1 MTRVQIL
8 RILRER
14 PDVFFSG
21 EDLARRLGVSR
32 TAVWKTVRQ
41 LRADGYPVEAVTN
54 HGYRLLPDHDILSG
68 EGVRRLLRHREIL
81 PRVFPSVTSTNTL
94 LKSLAAEDAPAGT
107 AVIAAAQTAGRG
119 RLGRSFF
126 SPEGSGLYLSLL
138 LRPELRAEDAVA
150 MTACAA
156 VAAAQAIES
165 VAPVRTGIK
174 WVNDVLV
181 NGRKVCGILT
191 EASLDCEN
199 GRLKY
204 MVVGIGINTRPP
216 AKDYPEELREI
227 AGAAFE
233 SGSGIPELRCRLAGE
248 LLNRLAEC
256 ADRPGAD
263 EWFEEYRKRSLVLG
277 KPVLVL
283 SPGRNPE
290 RATALRLD
298 RDYALVVQTED
309 GSIRRLNSGEVS
321 IRPTENT

>member
-1 MTRVQIL
+1 MTKD
-8 RILRER
+8 RILELLWQEEEYL
-14 PDVFFSG
+14 SG
-21 EDLARRLGVSR
+21 EEMARRLSISR
-32 TAVWKTVRQ
+32 TAVWKGIEQ
-41 LRADGYPVEAVTN
+41 LRAEGYRIDSSTN
-54 HGYRLLPDHDILSG
+54 RGYRLLPESDVLSEAG
-68 EGVRRLLRHREIL
+68 IRKYLRTDRVRLKVYDSI
-81 PRVFPSVTSTNTL
+81 SSTNTV
-94 LKSLAAEDAPAGT
+94 LKVMAEDGVEEGLCLVAGE
-107 AVIAAAQTAGRG
+107 QTAGRG
-119 RLGRSFF
+119 RLGRSFY
-126 SPEGSGLYLSLL
+126 SPKDSGLYLSLL

-216 AKDYPEELREI
+216 AKDYPEELRGI